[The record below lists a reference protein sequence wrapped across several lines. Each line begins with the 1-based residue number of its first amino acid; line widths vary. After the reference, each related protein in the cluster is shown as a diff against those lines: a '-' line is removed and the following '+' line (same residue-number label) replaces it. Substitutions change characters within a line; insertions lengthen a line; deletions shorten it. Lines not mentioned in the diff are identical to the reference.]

1 MELIVPKRLRK
12 EDLALIVDVAR
23 QRTDGARR
31 SEIAETLKDVPQ
43 RTLQYWLRSLVEE
56 RRITQ
61 EGKGPA
67 ARYRI
72 PAEAEEQRETAARQ
86 AAPGEEKPEE
96 AMVPLSAESTK
107 IREYLRQP
115 SGARKAVG
123 YNRQFLD
130 GYRPNTSFY
139 LSPEERVHLAEVG
152 KTKSGAEAA
161 GTYAKQ
167 ILNRLLID
175 LSWNSSRLE
184 GNTYSLLDTRRLI
197 EFGEQ
202 AQGRNKLEAQMI
214 LNHKDAIAFL
224 VSAADEIGF
233 NRYTVLNLHGILAQ
247 NLLPDES
254 AAGRLRRIAVGIEK
268 SEFHPL
274 EVPQLIE
281 ECFNQVLATAN
292 VIHDP
297 FEQSFFSM
305 VHLPYL
311 QPFDD
316 VNKRVSR
323 LAANIPFIRGN
334 LLPLSFTGV
343 PRSSY
348 TDAILGVYELNKV
361 DLLKDV
367 FIWAYERSAERYAAV
382 RQSLGDPD
390 PFRQRH
396 REALRQLV
404 GDVVR
409 GKKGRKTAA
418 AYIAEWLKDN
428 ITADERETF
437 REMVESD
444 LLGLHE
450 GNFARFQV
458 RPSEFAAWQVA
469 WENKELAF
477 PAPEERY
484 DTRRDVVV
492 FWGLDRNQSVP
503 CAISR
508 EALDDHFR
516 GDNRNKLEVFRENRP
531 AIDEIARRKYLSGC
545 VEPDGTVLIRTAD
558 IPH

>member
-1 MELIVPKRLRK
+1 MPKRRREEK
-12 EDLALIVDVAR
+12 VAPALAAAVDFV
-23 QRTDGARR
+23 QRSNDGARR
-31 SEIAETLKDVPQ
+31 SDIAKALKGVPQ
-43 RTLQYWLRSLVEE
+43 RTLQYWLKSLVEDG
-56 RRITQ
+56 RLTR

-67 ARYRI
+67 ARYRL
-72 PAEAEEQRETAARQ
+72 PDAGAEQKETAARQ
-86 AAPGEEKPEE
+86 AGTEEKKPEE
-96 AMVPLSAESTK
+96 ARVPLSAESAE

-123 YNRQFLD
+123 YSRRFLD

-139 LSPEERVHLAEVG
+139 LSPKERTHLAEAG
-152 KTKSGAEAA
+152 ETRAAIEAA

-197 EFGEQ
+197 EFGEE
-202 AQGRNKLEAQMI
+202 AQGRNRLDAQMI
-214 LNHKDAIAFL
+214 LNHKDAIEFL

-233 NRYTVLNLHGILAQ
+233 NRYTILNLHGILAQ
-247 NLLPDES
+247 NLLPDEA

-268 SEFHPL
+268 SAFHPL

-281 ECFNQVLATAN
+281 ECFNQVLATAQA
-292 VIHDP
+292 IHDP
-297 FEQSFFSM
+297 FEQSFFAM

-323 LAANIPFIRGN
+323 LAANIPFIKAN
-334 LLPLSFTGV
+334 LSPLSFIDV
-343 PRSSY
+343 PRSTY
-348 TDAILGVYELNKV
+348 TDAILGIYELNKV

-367 FIWAYERSAERYAAV
+367 FMWAYERSAERYGAM

-409 GKKGRKTAA
+409 RHMNRKEAN
-418 AYIAEWLKDN
+418 AYIAEWIKGHVA
-428 ITADERETF
+428 ADVQGRF
-437 REMVESD
+437 REMAESD
-444 LLGLHE
+444 LLSLHE
-450 GNFARFQV
+450 GNFARFQI
-458 RPSEFAAWQVA
+458 RPGEFEAWRLA
-469 WENKELAF
+469 WEKE
-477 PAPEERY
+477 
-484 DTRRDVVV
+484 
-492 FWGLDRNQSVP
+492 
-503 CAISR
+503 
-508 EALDDHFR
+508 
-516 GDNRNKLEVFRENRP
+516 
-531 AIDEIARRKYLSGC
+531 
-545 VEPDGTVLIRTAD
+545 
-558 IPH
+558 